1 MLWLYLYLWTEDD
14 KKFIKSLSE
23 PWRQDLYKYRSS
35 FRSFYLDKGKM
46 GETMEER
53 QALGRLIEV
62 GNLYDVRQDKVLVS
76 PIFSH
81 YFT

>member
-1 MLWLYLYLWTEDD
+1 MVICDLGRIGNLSKVSLNSEGRTYTSTNRGIIL
-14 KKFIKSLSE
+14 KFLF
-23 PWRQDLYKYRSS
+23 RQ
-35 FRSFYLDKGKM
+35 GKM

>member
-1 MLWLYLYLWTEDD
+1 M
-14 KKFIKSLSE
+14 
-23 PWRQDLYKYRSS
+23 YKYRSS